1 MTGTSLKIISSLAG
15 LISGPGIFWGFAGS
29 SRNFLGFLIFAPII
43 RSSLSLEIQSTPP
56 GCILSYLHCPI
67 NAEIKIVDSQS
78 INFENFIKV
87 MIRLGKVW
95 RFG

>member
-1 MTGTSLKIISSLAG
+1 MTGTSLEIISSPAG
-15 LISGPGIFWGFAGS
+15 LISGPGILWGFAGS
-29 SRNFLGFLIFAPII
+29 PRNFLGFLIFAPII

-78 INFENFIKV
+78 DLRI
-87 MIRLGKVW
+87 L
-95 RFG
+95 